1 MYKLLCGRFT
11 KTGNSAGRRK
21 IQVMVKWPQDI
32 CILNNDLTCMKLIQI
47 QRIATIIERNDNF
60 DKRLEDEIIPCVTP
74 LHEDIRALLV

>member
-1 MYKLLCGRFT
+1 
-11 KTGNSAGRRK
+11 
-21 IQVMVKWPQDI
+21 MVKWPHDI